1 MRRAAGLVFALLAA
15 LATAPALAQPQE
27 QNVIVTTGTA
37 ELRFPPDRAV
47 IVLGMEVQKSG
58 AAEAM
63 ASAAHTGGLVLNAL
77 RKVGIPREALQT
89 SGISLAPVYA
99 RVGGIETIVGYR
111 AAYTVTAVVDDLDL
125 VGKALDG
132 AVTAGANRVHG
143 ISFTLRNPA
152 EARKKALA
160 DAAQEAR
167 AKATAI
173 AEALGLRI
181 KRIVRIIE
189 QSAEVLPSR
198 STFPGM
204 MQATP
209 AVQTPIEP
217 GQVTVTARVTA
228 VFEY

>member
-1 MRRAAGLVFALLAA
+1 MFALLVVLAA
-15 LATAPALAQPQE
+15 APALAQPQE
-27 QNVIVTTGTA
+27 QNVIIATGTA
-37 ELRFPPDRAV
+37 ELRLSPDRAV
-47 IVLGMEVQKSG
+47 IVLGVEVQKSG

-63 ASAAHTGGLVLNAL
+63 ASAAHTAGLVLNAL
-77 RKVGIPREALQT
+77 RKVGIPKEALQT

-99 RVGGIETIVGYR
+99 KVGGVETIVGYR
-111 AAYTVTAVVDDLDL
+111 AAYTITAVIDDLDL

-132 AVTAGANRVHG
+132 AVAAGANRVHG
-143 ISFTLRNPA
+143 VSFTLRNPA
-152 EARKKALA
+152 EARRKALA
-160 DAAQEAR
+160 EAAQEAR

-173 AEALGLRI
+173 AEALGLRV
-181 KRIVRIIE
+181 KRVVRIIE

-198 STFPGM
+198 PAFPGV